1 MSFSASDVERQ
12 HYVVMSA
19 VLENPSENWPAVIV
33 RLGITKEQLFSSLD
47 YLDRERYVSGMR
59 FARGGQKEILVPFTE
74 KAAITERG
82 IDFMKRMEVKKNKT
96 DETTRPTV
104 FVSYND
110 KSGREFVDALVTE
123 TKDIAQIIRY
133 TDMGAWESFKEF
145 MNSIRKQDFA
155 VLVITDAY
163 LKSYACLY
171 EVMEL
176 MKEENWL
183 GKTMFVIFDDA
194 HNAFTAAGRASYI
207 GFWNQKC
214 NELEE
219 TIQGLP
225 PASTSEL
232 SVELK
237 KSELIRNEI
246 GTFLTAV
253 GDTSNPP
260 VYLAIARIKERIHGS
275 NIAKTSTYNEPA
287 TDKIKNEDSLR
298 ILSLACAN
306 GGMIIASST
315 LSGFS
320 ITIDQTVLVNDCL
333 DGRENARWREAMHIL
348 EIGKMIEPIDAK
360 KELFRVTDKGYKII
374 SAAEIKE

>member
-219 TIQGLP
+219 TIHRNPVDGDPFVYHVMSGGERRRLNLAVSQAFAYIKMLNYNVCPSLLFLDEVTVNVDPVGVQGIYNMILELSKTRQVMITTHDHDLLELLNGCHSINLLK
-225 PASTSEL
+225 ANGSTSI
-232 SVELK
+232 V
-237 KSELIRNEI
+237 
-246 GTFLTAV
+246 
-253 GDTSNPP
+253 
-260 VYLAIARIKERIHGS
+260 
-275 NIAKTSTYNEPA
+275 
-287 TDKIKNEDSLR
+287 
-298 ILSLACAN
+298 
-306 GGMIIASST
+306 
-315 LSGFS
+315 
-320 ITIDQTVLVNDCL
+320 
-333 DGRENARWREAMHIL
+333 
-348 EIGKMIEPIDAK
+348 
-360 KELFRVTDKGYKII
+360 
-374 SAAEIKE
+374 